1 MNRMAEVELTREEA
15 EDVLELITMGIH
27 DRVQRCGG
35 IDDIDWLQSA
45 MNARG
50 KIEEELKAMSVDKNA

>member
-15 EDVLELITMGIH
+15 EIVLELITLGIH

-35 IDDIDWLQSA
+35 IDDIGWMQNA

-50 KIEEELKAMSVDKNA
+50 KIEEKLQVMQVDKNA